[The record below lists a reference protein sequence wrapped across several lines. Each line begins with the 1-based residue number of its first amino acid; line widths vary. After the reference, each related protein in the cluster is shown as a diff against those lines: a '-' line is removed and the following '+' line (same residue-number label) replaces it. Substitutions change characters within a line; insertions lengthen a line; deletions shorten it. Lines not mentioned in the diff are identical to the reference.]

1 MNLTEEA
8 RRLLTCEELRGR
20 VPEEVADFLRR
31 VAGLELGTDFHA
43 FTSAVVNDPHHGGG
57 NSWQWR
63 READNASAAKV
74 RTVSRASAPE
84 VTPDILRIPAGD
96 RLAAIIVYFED
107 EATGKGRMTV
117 ACYGDAWTAWWD
129 SMGERTVRQ
138 FVAGTDPGYLSG
150 ALLQLRAANA
160 MHREYTWRVAARVI
174 AALQEGKT
182 ND

>member
-84 VTPDILRIPAGD
+84 VTDAMAER
-96 RLAAIIVYFED
+96 AAIAVAED
-107 EATGKGRMTV
+107 WQREQSNVVLWPDLPEGGREL
-117 ACYGDAWTAWWD
+117 ARAQ
-129 SMGERTVRQ
+129 VR
-138 FVAGTDPGYLSG
+138 VVL
-150 ALLQLRAANA
+150 
-160 MHREYTWRVAARVI
+160 
-174 AALQEGKT
+174 AALQEQRH
-182 ND
+182 D